1 MPVCP
6 PPVAT
11 RPEPATAPAP
21 AEPWVLG
28 QVVGAALVVVL
39 LVVGWASTAPPAMA
53 PAPTA
58 SAAERADVV
67 ISRAATT
74 DATDAADA
82 GAPSGYSSTD
92 RYRRAEARAE
102 RERAARAEREEARQ
116 RRLRQERAD
125 RDLAAF
131 VAAVADQRKAQ
142 KKAQEAARLAGRL
155 MGPALA
161 ADPTAPATM
170 LTPGAPA
177 AVAAVGTAWVK
188 PLQAAYR
195 ITARFGQAGRLW
207 SKDHTGVDLASPTG
221 TPVAAVGAGTVTHAG
236 HAGAYGLKVEIT
248 HADGSETWYAHLSR
262 LDVAEGAVVQ
272 AGAPIGSVGATGNV
286 TGPHLHLEVHT
297 AGGGAIDPVRALAAH
312 GVVL

>member
-74 DATDAADA
+74 DATDA

-116 RRLRQERAD
+116 RKLRQERAD

-142 KKAQEAARLAGRL
+142 ESAREAARLT
-155 MGPALA
+155 GPNLA
-161 ADPTAPATM
+161 AAPTAPATT

-236 HAGAYGLKVEIT
+236 HAGAYGLKVEVT